1 MTLDGLKWILND
13 LDGLKW
19 PQNWEVDSWVTDMYS
34 RLEGL
39 IFPSIS
45 GMDGRTRDRKLQE
58 EDDDNSDIAAYH
70 YASAKIEEYSPW
82 SFET

>member
-1 MTLDGLKWILND
+1 
-13 LDGLKW
+13 
-19 PQNWEVDSWVTDMYS
+19 MYS

>member
-1 MTLDGLKWILND
+1 MASIDLRGILDVLE
-13 LDGLKW
+13 GLKW
-19 PQNWEVDSWVTDMYS
+19 PQNWELDSWVTDMYS